1 MANLNITNVRP
12 VKIVKQSTAP
22 VGEAVT
28 VAAPWMRLNATTGNL
43 ELGNATTAAEAK
55 RGGIALQPATVGE
68 AVTIVEDGVL
78 DVGEALDALAF
89 DAPVFLSNTDGMLA
103 DAAGTVS
110 VQIGKVVPGWA
121 ATTADKLL
129 QIEK

>member
-1 MANLNITNVRP
+1 MANLNITSVRP
-12 VKIVKQSTAP
+12 VKIIKQSTAP
-22 VGEAVT
+22 AGEAVT
-28 VAAPWMRLNATTGNL
+28 VTAPWMRLNTTTGYL

-55 RGGIALQPATVGE
+55 RGGIALHAAAVGE

-78 DVGEALDALAF
+78 DVGEALAALAF